1 MKNTKPL
8 YLLINGSALIGLIA
22 LISMVLIH
30 FIVLPLP
37 IWIIIVMPV
46 LMASIVFFIFYYF
59 IAIFLNERLKLIYR
73 SIRKGKTTK
82 ENGIKIKLSDDV
94 ISDIEKETREWSES
108 RTNEISK
115 LKEQEEFRREFLGN
129 LAHEL
134 KTPVFS
140 IQGYVL
146 TLLDG
151 ALEDENVNR
160 VFLERAS
167 KATDRMARILDDLD
181 QITRL
186 EVDDLKLEFRPF
198 DIHELIQE
206 VFDSFEIIASEK
218 NIQLSFSKDYH
229 ASIIVSGDR
238 GKIGQVL
245 TNLIGNSIFYGNNG
259 GRTVVR
265 LYEVDEIVSI
275 DVSDNGPGIEDQ
287 YLPRLF
293 ERFYRIEK
301 SRNRNDGGSGLG
313 LAIVKHIVESHNQS
327 ISVRSTVG
335 LGSTFS
341 FTLDK
346 SIVGINALYSS
357 RGIQIK

>member
-1 MKNTKPL
+1 MKNKKPL
-8 YLLINGSALIGLIA
+8 FLLVVGSVIIGVLTLLLLTSINF
-22 LISMVLIH
+22 
-30 FIVLPLP
+30 FITKLP
-37 IWIIIVMPV
+37 IWIITAVPLIISGT
-46 LMASIVFFIFYYF
+46 LFLIFHYLIYTL
-59 IAIFLNERLKLIYR
+59 INERLKLIYK
-73 SIRKGKTTK
+73 SIRKGKITRENTTK
-82 ENGIKIKLSDDV
+82 IRLSDDV
-94 ISDIEKETREWSES
+94 ISNLEKETREWTED
-108 RTNEISK
+108 RNKEISK

-140 IQGYVL
+140 IQGYIL

-151 ALEDENVNR
+151 GLEDSNVNR

-167 KATDRMARILDDLD
+167 KATDRMASILEDLD

-186 EVDDLKLEFRPF
+186 EVDDLKLEIRPF
-198 DIHELIQE
+198 DIVELTQE
-206 VFDSFEIIASEK
+206 VFDSFEIIAKEK
-218 NIQLSFSKDYH
+218 KVTLKLAKDY
-229 ASIIVSGDR
+229 SGGIIVSGDK

-245 TNLIGNSIFYGNNG
+245 TNLIVNSIFYGKQG
-259 GRTVVR
+259 GQTVVR
-265 LYEVDEIVSI
+265 FYDLDGIISTEI
-275 DVSDNGPGIEDQ
+275 SDNGPGIEDQ

-293 ERFYRIEK
+293 ERFYRVEK

-313 LAIVKHIVESHNQS
+313 LAIVKHIIESHNQT

-346 SIVGINALYSS
+346 SKVSVNTLYSS
-357 RGIQIK
+357 RGIPIK